1 MANERAVTLGG
12 PGQPSFGGSG
22 GGGSVEFT
30 NRATDPPRRELLN
43 GAIGATCTDRNGQY
57 GEPYDV
63 MKRHTDQ
70 LNALGYRGPEGRL
83 LEPFDN
89 AIIEIALKQARNV
102 GAPHIRDN
110 WLDTAGYGA
119 IGWEAAVIGGA
130 NKSAHTHTYDVS
142 EDEHHHRPVVT
153 PEAVPDTRGWRD

>member
-1 MANERAVTLGG
+1 
-12 PGQPSFGGSG
+12 
-22 GGGSVEFT
+22 
-30 NRATDPPRRELLN
+30 
-43 GAIGATCTDRNGQY
+43 
-57 GEPYDV
+57 

-70 LNALGYRGPEGRL
+70 LNALGYRGPDGRM

-102 GAPHIRDN
+102 GAPQVRDN

-130 NKSAHTHTYDVS
+130 NKSMPGRPSA
-142 EDEHHHRPVVT
+142 DEQHSRPVSG
-153 PEAVPDTRGWRD
+153 PIPDTRKWTD